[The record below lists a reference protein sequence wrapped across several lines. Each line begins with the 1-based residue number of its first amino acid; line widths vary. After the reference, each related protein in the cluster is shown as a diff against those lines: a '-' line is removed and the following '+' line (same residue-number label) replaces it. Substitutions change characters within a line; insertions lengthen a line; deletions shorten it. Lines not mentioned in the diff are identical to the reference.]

1 MIEAHDSL
9 IVRSAGKLLIPL
21 SQLFALYVLFFGQ
34 YGPGGGFAGGVILG
48 TSFLLAVLVLG
59 PQAPP
64 CRLAHQL
71 EHGDGIGLM
80 IFVGVG
86 GLCLIGGGTFLDYSN
101 LQIPGWNDEE
111 RRSLGIVLTQIGVA
125 ADIAVTALSIVLSL
139 GQHRSQEASH
149 E

>member
-1 MIEAHDSL
+1 VIEAHDSL

-125 ADIAVTALSIVLSL
+125 ADIAVTALSIVFSL
-139 GQHRSQEASH
+139 GQHHSQEASH

>member
-48 TSFLLAVLVLG
+48 SSFLLAVLVLG

-125 ADIAVTALSIVLSL
+125 ADIAVTALSIVFSL
-139 GQHRSQEASH
+139 GQHHSQEASH

>member
-101 LQIPGWNDEE
+101 LLIAGWNDEE

-125 ADIAVTALSIVLSL
+125 ADIAVTALSIVFSL
-139 GQHRSQEASH
+139 GQHHSQEASH

>member
-48 TSFLLAVLVLG
+48 SSFLLAVLVLG

-64 CRLAHQL
+64 CRLARPW
-71 EHGDGIGLM
+71 
-80 IFVGVG
+80 
-86 GLCLIGGGTFLDYSN
+86 C
-101 LQIPGWNDEE
+101 
-111 RRSLGIVLTQIGVA
+111 
-125 ADIAVTALSIVLSL
+125 
-139 GQHRSQEASH
+139 
-149 E
+149 